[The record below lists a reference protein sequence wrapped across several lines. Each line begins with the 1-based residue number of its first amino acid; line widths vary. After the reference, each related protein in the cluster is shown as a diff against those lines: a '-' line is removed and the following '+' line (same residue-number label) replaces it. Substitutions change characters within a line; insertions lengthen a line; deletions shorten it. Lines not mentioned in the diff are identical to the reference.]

1 MALAALGLTEAPVH
15 EPVHGHHSERLMSTT
30 ERYHTPREIRL
41 MGGFALGA
49 GHGAGS
55 AEMGIRCADGWWP
68 TQTSPAS
75 PRVRSG
81 PGPRSPA
88 SAVCSPVLFAGGRT
102 WRRRRRHA
110 CATTGL
116 RRSTGRMLPQGRLG
130 VGGSERLALGQEIRA
145 TGSRNVNGSSRSTPR
160 RRAQT
165 RSPPG
170 TCAAHRRAQRRG
182 QRRTRPRRT
191 SRSRPANGAGH
202 RPGRGRLPL
211 PPLPR
216 PRRVMAAHRT
226 APEDHRPARRNS
238 ATKLDIRALP
248 SFDP

>member
-1 MALAALGLTEAPVH
+1 
-15 EPVHGHHSERLMSTT
+15 
-30 ERYHTPREIRL
+30 
-41 MGGFALGA
+41 MGGFGLGA

-88 SAVCSPVLFAGGRT
+88 SAVCSPVLFASGRT

-130 VGGSERLALGQEIRA
+130 VAGSERLALGAGDTRHRIPQRERVVAQHAAAASADQI
-145 TGSRNVNGSSRSTPR
+145 SSCHVRSTSASTAPR
-160 RRAQT
+160 TAT
-165 RSPPG
+165 NPSATNEPIS
-170 TCAAHRRAQRRG
+170 AG
-182 QRRTRPRRT
+182 QRRWP
-191 SRSRPANGAGH
+191 PAE
-202 RPGRGRLPL
+202 PGRLPL